1 LLGTDQCA
9 RSQCWENARYLTS
22 AERTQ
27 YAKIKT
33 NGWFLACGQLDSGI
47 IDCWTI
53 ADSYEK
59 TLSEIPKEPMLDF
72 DVGSTFVC
80 AITQKE
86 QKLKCWG
93 GDLSEYGAFD
103 PPY

>member
-1 LLGTDQCA
+1 
-9 RSQCWENARYLTS
+9 
-22 AERTQ
+22 
-27 YAKIKT
+27 
-33 NGWFLACGQLDSGI
+33 
-47 IDCWTI
+47 
-53 ADSYEK
+53 
-59 TLSEIPKEPMLDF
+59 MLDF